1 MLTFTAQKKTL
12 LVFPFDLVT
21 VATVL
26 YILDISPC
34 VKNMDKL
41 FQSWF
46 REMLQQKLT
55 MQALSVAAAVSVK
68 WSN

>member
-41 FQSWF
+41 FQS
-46 REMLQQKLT
+46 
-55 MQALSVAAAVSVK
+55 
-68 WSN
+68 